1 MSGKWSA
8 RRLGSDAA
16 KYAAGWA
23 RIGAGTIQE
32 PNVGLWAGWT
42 ANAPKRIIEP
52 GNGMVDN
59 LGQGVDKNI
68 VNVLFD
74 NAKRLAYI
82 VKQEEKDEPCGTRTW
97 EARR

>member
-1 MSGKWSA
+1 MPLGGRVSGAGTLAGPKTA
-8 RRLGSDAA
+8 RW
-16 KYAAGWA
+16 AGWA
-23 RIGAGTIQE
+23 
-32 PNVGLWAGWT
+32 
-42 ANAPKRIIEP
+42 ANAPKRIVEP